1 MNKLLRVV
9 GTAAVVGAGYF
20 LYKKFSGDSSSS
32 PSYISDAVEVEETPI
47 ADEDRLKYSV
57 NPEDFSK
64 KQDAKPTSKLA
75 FDPEEF
81 AKLDRSYSPEEHAES
96 FNKLFRSA

>member
-1 MNKLLRVV
+1 
-9 GTAAVVGAGYF
+9 
-20 LYKKFSGDSSSS
+20 
-32 PSYISDAVEVEETPI
+32 
-47 ADEDRLKYSV
+47 LKYSV

>member
-9 GTAAVVGAGYF
+9 GAAAVVGAGYL
-20 LYKKFSGDSSSS
+20 LYKKLTGDSSAG

-64 KQDAKPTSKLA
+64 KQDTKPASKLA

-81 AKLDRSYSPEEHAES
+81 AKPDKSYSPEEHAARMS
-96 FNKLFRSA
+96 KLFNVV